1 MFARLSL
8 VLLALAA
15 IIGGLAFLKYTQ
27 IQKEMAMYSTSPPP
41 PTVSATRVV
50 AKTWEPTLSAVGTVS
65 AVQGV
70 DVSNEVAGQV
80 ASIHFSSGAEVEQGE
95 LLVQLDDQVDRA
107 DLEGLVAAERLAEI
121 KLKRNRTLLRD
132 RAVAQGDVD
141 ETTAQ
146 LDQARALVK
155 AKQATIDKKQIRA
168 PFAGQL
174 GIRQVDLG
182 QYLAEGAAIVTLVSL
197 DVVYVD
203 YALPERDLSQLQ
215 LGQGVR
221 IRVAAHPDR
230 TFDGRIEAISP
241 SLDKRT
247 RNLSIRARFDNPE
260 HLLRPGMFARTTTVL
275 PVEERT
281 LVIPRQAVTF
291 NTYGDSV
298 FLIQEVEGK
307 PKVQRRQIRTGA
319 ARDDEVVILQGLAEG
334 DRIVL
339 AGQVKLTNGQE
350 IQIKDEDADK
360 PEAAEPQT
368 QQQP

>member
-8 VLLALAA
+8 VLILLAA
-15 IIGGLAFLKYTQ
+15 LVGGLSFLKYTQ
-27 IQKEMAMYSTSPPP
+27 IQKQMAQFSTPMPP
-41 PTVSATRVV
+41 PTVSAATVV
-50 AKTWEPTLSAVGTVS
+50 AKTWEPTLSAVGTVK

-70 DVSNEVAGQV
+70 SVNNEVAGQV
-80 ASIHFSSGAEVEQGE
+80 KSILFASGAEVEKGT
-95 LLVQLDDQVDRA
+95 LLVQLDDDVDRA

-121 KLKRNRTLLRD
+121 KLKRNTSLLRD

-155 AKQATIDKKQIRA
+155 AKQAVIDQKQIRA

-174 GIRQVDLG
+174 GIRQIDLG
-182 QYLAEGAAIVTLVSL
+182 QYLAEGSTIVSLVAL

-203 YALPERDLSQLQ
+203 YALPERDLPQLV
-215 LGQGVR
+215 LGQSVR
-221 IRVAAHPDR
+221 IQVAAQPDHVF
-230 TFDGRIEAISP
+230 TGRIEAISP
-241 SLDKRT
+241 SLDKMT
-247 RNLSIRARFDNPE
+247 RNVSIRARFDNPE

-275 PVEERT
+275 PAEKRT

-298 FLIQEVEGK
+298 FLIQDTDGK

-319 ARDDEVVILQGLAEG
+319 VRDDEVVILDGLAEG
-334 DRIVL
+334 DRVVS

-350 IQIKDEDADK
+350 IAIQDETAPSAADQ
-360 PEAAEPQT
+360 P
-368 QQQP
+368 QQP